1 MSTGW
6 RNAKHG
12 TGKPAG
18 APARDDQPAR
28 DEQPARQDE
37 TETQD
42 SADCTAETLERASN
56 SEGLNVLARA
66 GFAVMA
72 LLHILIGF
80 IALRLVLGGYGDA
93 DTGGALSPLA
103 ASPAG
108 PLLMWGGCAAC
119 ASLALWQ
126 LGEATVR
133 VRRQSAGQ
141 RWSKAV
147 SSGSLVLIYGS
158 VALTFASFARGRG
171 KDSGDSVASFSTVV
185 LDSPAGMPALIAVGL
200 LILGIGVYFIY
211 KGARRNFRTELRHFE
226 GTKRGQVI
234 DLLGLTGHIAKGIS
248 LILAGGLFILAAVH
262 NTPAESTGLDGS
274 LKRLLETPAGPPI
287 VGVIAVG
294 LIFYGFF
301 ALVRSRYG
309 RM

>member
-1 MSTGW
+1 MSRDRRST
-6 RNAKHG
+6 KHG
-12 TGKPAG
+12 TGNPAG
-18 APARDDQPAR
+18 AAAAREDPPAAHPDA
-28 DEQPARQDE
+28 A
-37 TETQD
+37 D
-42 SADCTAETLERASN
+42 STAGTLERASN
-56 SEGLNVLARA
+56 NEGLNVLARA

-93 DTGGALSPLA
+93 DTGGALGPLA

-108 PLLMWGGCAAC
+108 PFLMWGGCAAC

-133 VRRQSAGQ
+133 VRRKSAGE

-147 SSGSLVLIYGS
+147 SSGALVLIYGS

-171 KDSGDSVASFSTVV
+171 RDSGDSVASFSTAV
-185 LDSPAGMPALIAVGL
+185 LASPAGMPALIAVGL
-200 LILGIGVYFIY
+200 LILGIGIYFIY
-211 KGARRNFRTELRHFE
+211 KGARRNFRTELRHFA

-248 LILAGGLFILAAVH
+248 LILAGGLFVLAAVH
-262 NTPAESTGLDGS
+262 NAPGESTGLDGS
-274 LKRLLETPAGPPI
+274 LKRLLETPAGPP
-287 VGVIAVG
+287 VVAVIAVG
-294 LIFYGFF
+294 LIFYGLF

>member
-1 MSTGW
+1 MSTD
-6 RNAKHG
+6 RRSTKHG
-12 TGKPAG
+12 TGNPAG
-18 APARDDQPAR
+18 ASAAGEDPPAAHPDA
-28 DEQPARQDE
+28 A
-37 TETQD
+37 D
-42 SADCTAETLERASN
+42 STAGTLERASN
-56 SEGLNVLARA
+56 NEGLNVLARA

-93 DTGGALSPLA
+93 DTGGALGPLA

-108 PLLMWGGCAAC
+108 PFLMWGGCAAC

-133 VRRQSAGQ
+133 VRRKSAGE

-147 SSGSLVLIYGS
+147 SSGALVLIYGS

-171 KDSGDSVASFSTVV
+171 RDSGDSVASFSTAV
-185 LDSPAGMPALIAVGL
+185 LASPAGMPALIAVGL
-200 LILGIGVYFIY
+200 LILGIGIYFIY
-211 KGARRNFRTELRHFE
+211 KGARRNFRTELRHFA

-248 LILAGGLFILAAVH
+248 LILAGGLFVLAAVH
-262 NTPAESTGLDGS
+262 NAPGESTGLDGS

-287 VGVIAVG
+287 VAVIAVG
-294 LIFYGFF
+294 LIFYGLF